1 MAQSPDKALEDFR
14 LSRLP
19 SPPTIL
25 AKLLEACA
33 SQRGDFDELAALIE
47 KDPALSAKV
56 IALANSP
63 LYAGGNLTS
72 LKRALVTLGLGTVKT
87 LAVTASVYQF
97 YSGVEGFDA
106 EGLRRLWRH
115 SYMSGVLARSL
126 AKLTDYPAPDE
137 AYLAGLLHDIGQ
149 LLLALALPK
158 EYAKVNRA
166 VSEGM
171 ERLPLEHQRVGHGH
185 DAVGAAALES
195 WGLGTFVADAARFH
209 HEPAEALRDAHP
221 LVRLVH
227 IANLLADEGALDAEE
242 LSRAAGLF
250 ALTTALL
257 EDLQG
262 RARDEVTL
270 NEQAMGL
277 DGSST
282 ASAPSGGDPLTA
294 RLRDHALLSAVRD
307 TFDDGDAGEEGVVG
321 SILRSVAI
329 LFDLQA
335 ALLFDYDGN
344 TNRLRGRA
352 GLGQNARLNELEL
365 PLEAGRSVLG
375 EAVLGR
381 TMVRG
386 DGAVS
391 VLDRQL
397 ARLLRAEGL
406 IALPLVAGSG
416 VVGVLALGVN
426 RAQGDRL
433 EGRRAL
439 LESFARDLAEHWS
452 GWRRRRGEE
461 TARRAEVAERYRAHA
476 RRVVHEANNP
486 LTIMRNYMALLAT
499 KLEEPSEG
507 GLEVRDD
514 LVILRE
520 EIDRVAA
527 IVATLPEGPA
537 EEVEEPAT
545 LEVNRVI
552 RELVRLLEGSL
563 LMGRRIET
571 RLVLDEAIPPLA
583 LSRNSLKQ
591 ILLNLAKNAV
601 EAMGEEGTLRLE
613 SRDYVY
619 LDGEPCVEV
628 TVSDDGPGI
637 PPQVLANLFKPVAS
651 DKGGGHQ
658 GLGLSIVR
666 NLVNELGGRI
676 SCRVGDAGGALFQ
689 ILLPRRLEED

>member
-1 MAQSPDKALEDFR
+1 MAHSPNKALEEFR

-33 SQRGDFDELAALIE
+33 SDRGDFDELAALIE

-63 LYAGGNLTS
+63 LYAGGGLTS
-72 LKRALVTLGLGTVKT
+72 LKRALVTLGLATVKT

-106 EGLRRLWRH
+106 DALRRLWRH

-126 AKLTDYPAPDE
+126 AKLTDYPEPDE

-149 LLLALALPK
+149 LLLALAVPG
-158 EYAKVNRA
+158 EYGVVNRGA
-166 VSEGM
+166 AEGR
-171 ERLPLEHQRVGHGH
+171 ERVRLEREHTGFGH
-185 DAVGAAALES
+185 DDVGAEALEA
-195 WGLGTFVADAARFH
+195 WGLAPFVADAARYH

-227 IANLLADEGALDAEE
+227 IANLLAEEGELDGDE

-262 RARDEVTL
+262 RAREEVAV
-270 NEQAMGL
+270 NERALGL
-277 DGSST
+277 DAEPAVAAHAGN
-282 ASAPSGGDPLTA
+282 DPLTEQ
-294 RLRDHALLSAVRD
+294 LRDHALLNALREPLSAN
-307 TFDDGDAGEEGVVG
+307 DGNENSEEEVVG
-321 SILRSVAI
+321 AVLRSVAI
-329 LFDLQA
+329 LFDLQS
-335 ALLFDYDGN
+335 ALLFDYDAAA
-344 TNRLRGRA
+344 NRLRGRA
-352 GLGQNARLNELEL
+352 GLGQNGRLNELEL
-365 PLEAGRSVLG
+365 PLEEGRSLLG

-381 TMVRG
+381 TMVVG
-386 DGAVS
+386 GTQVS

-397 ARLLRAEGL
+397 ARLLRADGL
-406 IALPLVAGSG
+406 IALPLVAESDI
-416 VVGVLALGVN
+416 VGVLALGVT
-426 RAQGDRL
+426 RAQGQRL
-433 EGRRAL
+433 QGQRAL
-439 LESFARDLAEHWS
+439 LENFARDLARHWS

-461 TARRAEVAERYRAHA
+461 AARRAEAADLYRAHA

-499 KLEEPSEG
+499 KLEASPEA
-507 GLEVRDD
+507 RDD
-514 LVILRE
+514 LAILRE

-537 EEVEEPAT
+537 EAVEEGGA

-552 RELVRLLEGSL
+552 RDLLRLLEGSL
-563 LMGRRIET
+563 LMGRRIEAE
-571 RLVLDEAIPPLA
+571 LALDEAIPPLA
-583 LSRNSLKQ
+583 LGRNPLKQ
-591 ILLNLAKNAV
+591 ILLNLTKNAV
-601 EAMGEEGTLRLE
+601 EAMGEEGRLKLT

-637 PPQVLANLFKPVAS
+637 PPQVLANLFKPVATT
-651 DKGGGHQ
+651 KGEGHQ

-676 SCRVGDAGGALFQ
+676 SCRGGDGGGTLFQ
-689 ILLPRRLEED
+689 ILLPRRLEDD